1 MKDEKEFEE
10 TLDEDLMYND
20 TEMEELKKTIAVL
33 KEQRDDLIQNKLPAN
48 VDKYAIDF
56 VKELDEHDIS
66 YLTTKEVFEKYIA
79 YRRHYTKNGEELLS
93 VRMLNSVI
101 RKYFP
106 KARIN
111 HSNKLGKNTY
121 FWVFDFED

>member
-1 MKDEKEFEE
+1 MTNDEKLENE
-10 TLDEDLMYND
+10 LSEDLMYNEN
-20 TEMEELKKTIAVL
+20 EMEELKRTIAVL
-33 KEQRDDLIQNKLPAN
+33 EEQRDDLIQTKLPAN

-56 VKELDEHDIS
+56 VKTLDEHDLS
-66 YLTTKEVFEKYIA
+66 YMTTKEVFERYVA
-79 YRRHYTKNGEELLS
+79 YRRHYTKNGEDLLS

>member
-1 MKDEKEFEE
+1 MEDNEKVIE
-10 TLDEDLMYND
+10 EDLMYNES
-20 TEMEELKKTIAVL
+20 EMEELKKTIAVL
-33 KEQRDDLIQNKLPAN
+33 QEQRDDLIQMKLPAN

-56 VKELDEHDIS
+56 VKELDEHDIT
-66 YLTTKEVFEKYIA
+66 YLTTREVFDKYVA
-79 YRRHYTKNGEELLS
+79 YRRHYTKNGEDLLS

-111 HSNKLGKNTY
+111 HSNKQGKNTY